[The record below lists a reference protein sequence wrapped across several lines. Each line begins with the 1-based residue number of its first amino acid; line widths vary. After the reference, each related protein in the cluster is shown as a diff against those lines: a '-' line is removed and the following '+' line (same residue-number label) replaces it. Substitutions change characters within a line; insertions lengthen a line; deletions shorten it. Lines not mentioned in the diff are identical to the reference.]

1 MRGHDR
7 YWGENY
13 PMKTDKVIYFEPY
26 PFSVGQKLNIKGG
39 PRKGDWEV
47 IGVSDKKVKLRC
59 PISQREFE
67 WSRFCYFTEEIS
79 GVEWPKED

>member
-1 MRGHDR
+1 M
-7 YWGENY
+7 NI
-13 PMKTDKVIYFEPY
+13 DKVVYFEPY
-26 PFSVGQKLNIKGG
+26 PFSVGQRLNIKGG

-59 PISQREFE
+59 PISKREFE

-79 GVEWPKED
+79 GVEWPEKD